1 MPLSPVSVVVGTTI
15 ATAIV
20 VIGTGYAFKK
30 FVYDPHLSHHI
41 EALISQHQHQ
51 HQQQQRQAIPIAIP
65 GDSEEANLA
74 STRTKGLSTS
84 TSYTDHHTSLRRR
97 NINNHREVHGHGDE
111 STYELK
117 ERTYSQPE
125 EKEDRYGGASKF
137 ELDESQPNL
146 LGESSNTR
154 TRAGKLVDLVD
165 VDDLAH
171 GHERSESP
179 QEREIKEVI
188 FSLTPTP
195 LRSNS
200 RTSTPLQ
207 RSGHVT
213 PEPVNPFLTPEDTHD
228 VSLSQPKDDDHLD
241 PRTSSTSF
249 SFLSLSQA
257 SSPDPLPHPNLTPHH
272 QQQQPQSSQDAYVEG
287 LEDEIDYGTP
297 TLADG
302 SNEEEEEMIT
312 LSDVDVVSVSNTEY
326 EDAESYTPV
335 SRSLSRNSNPAQV
348 DPSYGIVNEMG
359 LSYIPLSV
367 PSTRGPMSV
376 ISVDDSAS
384 VGESDWDILSETGR

>member
-51 HQQQQRQAIPIAIP
+51 QQQRQAIPISIP
-65 GDSEEANLA
+65 VDSEEVNLV
-74 STRTKGLSTS
+74 STRTRGLSTS

-97 NINNHREVHGHGDE
+97 NINNHREVHGDGDGL
-111 STYELK
+111 TYELK
-117 ERTYSQPE
+117 ERTYPQPK
-125 EKEDRYGGASKF
+125 EKEDGYGGASTF
-137 ELDESQPNL
+137 ELDESQSNL
-146 LGESSNTR
+146 LGESSNPR
-154 TRAGKLVDLVD
+154 PRAGKLVDLVD
-165 VDDLAH
+165 DGDLDH

-213 PEPVNPFLTPEDTHD
+213 PEPVNPFLSPEDTH
-228 VSLSQPKDDDHLD
+228 VSLYQPNDDDHLD

-257 SSPDPLPHPNLTPHH
+257 SSPESLPHTSLIPHH
-272 QQQQPQSSQDAYVEG
+272 QQQQPQLTRDAYVAE
-287 LEDEIDYGTP
+287 LEDEIDHGTP

-302 SNEEEEEMIT
+302 SNEEEEEMLT
-312 LSDVDVVSVSNTEY
+312 LSDIDVVSVSNTEY

-348 DPSYGIVNEMG
+348 DPSYGVVNEMG

>member
-51 HQQQQRQAIPIAIP
+51 QEQRQAIPISVPVDA
-65 GDSEEANLA
+65 EEAKLG
-74 STRTKGLSTS
+74 STRTRGLSTS
-84 TSYTDHHTSLRRR
+84 TSYADHHTSLRRR
-97 NINNHREVHGHGDE
+97 NITNHREVHGDGDE

-125 EKEDRYGGASKF
+125 QKGDIYGGASRF
-137 ELDESQPNL
+137 ESDESQSSL
-146 LGESSNTR
+146 LGESSNPK
-154 TRAGKLVDLVD
+154 TRAGKLI
-165 VDDLAH
+165 DLADDGFVEHEH
-171 GHERSESP
+171 GGSDSP
-179 QEREIKEVI
+179 QEREIREVI

-213 PEPVNPFLTPEDTHD
+213 PESVNPFLSPEDAHVLLD
-228 VSLSQPKDDDHLD
+228 RPKDDDHLD

-257 SSPDPLPHPNLTPHH
+257 SSPDPLPHPNLINH
-272 QQQQPQSSQDAYVEG
+272 QQQHPSNRYAHVE
-287 LEDEIDYGTP
+287 EVEEDYGTP
-297 TLADG
+297 TIGDDEDEQEVL
-302 SNEEEEEMIT
+302 S
-312 LSDVDVVSVSNTEY
+312 LSDIISVSNTEY

-335 SRSLSRNSNPAQV
+335 SRSLSRNSNPAQA

>member
-41 EALISQHQHQ
+41 EALISQHQ
-51 HQQQQRQAIPIAIP
+51 QQQQHRQAIPISIP
-65 GDSEEANLA
+65 VDSEEANLA
-74 STRTKGLSTS
+74 STRTRGLSTS

-97 NINNHREVHGHGDE
+97 NINNHREVHGDGDE

-117 ERTYSQPE
+117 ERTYPQPK
-125 EKEDRYGGASKF
+125 EKEDRYGGASTF
-137 ELDESQPNL
+137 ELDESQSDL
-146 LGESSNTR
+146 LGESSNPR
-154 TRAGKLVDLVD
+154 ARAGKLVDLVD
-165 VDDLAH
+165 DGDFDH

-213 PEPVNPFLTPEDTHD
+213 PEPVNPFLSPEDTH
-228 VSLSQPKDDDHLD
+228 VTLYQPKDDDHLD

-257 SSPDPLPHPNLTPHH
+257 SSPESLPHTSLIPHH
-272 QQQQPQSSQDAYVEG
+272 HQQQPQSTRDAYVEG

-302 SNEEEEEMIT
+302 NNEEEEEMIT
-312 LSDVDVVSVSNTEY
+312 LSDIDVVSVSNTEY

-348 DPSYGIVNEMG
+348 DPSYGIVNGMG